1 MKRAWQGASLFF
13 LILSIFVLIHSFQYP
28 YSDKLGPGP
37 GFFSVWL
44 AIVTG
49 GLSVALLLQSSLSKD
64 LFTDAPDLIPERSA
78 IVRILIILVA
88 LVGVLVLLN
97 PLGFRICI
105 LVFLLV
111 LPTALGARSW
121 LAVLVLAFAG
131 SFGIFH
137 VFYYW
142 LKLPL
147 PIGVFGI

>member
-1 MKRAWQGASLFF
+1 MKRAWQIASLFF
-13 LILSIFVLIHSFQYP
+13 LVLSIFVLVHSFEYP

-49 GLSVALLLQSSLSKD
+49 GLAVALLLQSSLSKD
-64 LFTDAPDLIPERSA
+64 LFNDSPDLIPERSA
-78 IVRILIILVA
+78 ILRIFLILITLF
-88 LVGVLVLLN
+88 GVLAFLN
-97 PLGFRICI
+97 ILGFRICM
-105 LVFLLV
+105 LLFLLV
-111 LPTALGARSW
+111 LPPALGARNW
-121 LAVLVLAFAG
+121 LVVLLLAVCG

-147 PIGVFGI
+147 PIGAFGI

>member
-1 MKRAWQGASLFF
+1 MKRAWQVASLFF
-13 LILSIFVLIHSFQYP
+13 LVLSIFVLVHSFQYP

-49 GLSVALLLQSSLSKD
+49 GLSIALLFQSSLSKD
-64 LFTDAPDLIPERSA
+64 LFEDAPDLFPDRPA
-78 IVRILIILVA
+78 IWRIAIILVA
-88 LVGVLVLLN
+88 LVGVLALLN

-111 LPTALGARSW
+111 LPLALGARNW
-121 LAVLVLAFAG
+121 LAVLLLAIGG

-137 VFYYW
+137 IFYYW